1 MTKNEARFL
10 LTLKPNESVSVDQF
24 EQAYRVI
31 FRTDLHER
39 LKGLVAE
46 YGKSD
51 TLSWEL
57 WDYGWNSP
65 AELLGALS
73 A

>member
-1 MTKNEARFL
+1 MTKNEARLL
-10 LTLKPNESVSVDQF
+10 LTLKPNESVSTDQF
-24 EQAYRVI
+24 EQAYRVL
-31 FRTDLHER
+31 FREDLHER

-46 YGKSD
+46 YGESN

-57 WDYGWNSP
+57 WTYGWKSP
-65 AELLGALS
+65 SELLQLIS

>member
-10 LTLKPNESVSVDQF
+10 LTLTPTDSVAVDLF
-24 EQAYRVI
+24 EQAYRI
-31 FRTDLHER
+31 LFREDLHER

-46 YGKSD
+46 YGESD

-57 WDYGWNSP
+57 WNYGWESP
-65 AELLGALS
+65 SALLDRINN
-73 A
+73 

>member
-24 EQAYRVI
+24 EQAYRI
-31 FRTDLHER
+31 LFREDLHER

-46 YGKSD
+46 YGESD

-57 WDYGWNSP
+57 EVYGWESP
-65 AELLGALS
+65 SALLNRINN
-73 A
+73 